1 MTEPMAS
8 KASAGLSDLE
18 FTALR
23 GWLRGGAL
31 TFSQH
36 PSLLHLFTL
45 VGKYMQFSMIYSTYA
60 LLRT

>member
-23 GWLRGGAL
+23 GWLRGGVDFQP
-31 TFSQH
+31 TSKFT
-36 PSLLHLFTL
+36 PPISLC
-45 VGKYMQFSMIYSTYA
+45 GQIYA
-60 LLRT
+60 IF